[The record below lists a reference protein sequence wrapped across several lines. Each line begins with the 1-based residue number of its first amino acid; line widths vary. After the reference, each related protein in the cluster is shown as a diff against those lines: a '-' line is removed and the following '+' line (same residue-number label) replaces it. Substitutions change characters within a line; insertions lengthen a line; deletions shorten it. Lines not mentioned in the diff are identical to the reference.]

1 MLFSVDE
8 GVNRVKQSERQNFRC
23 VGFVLVI
30 HMPFDRYQ
38 FMFLRFRLIS
48 QALDVGDTLDGSL
61 PLFIREEKDG
71 KFQTSKYTTAELFG
85 GWHAAL

>member
-1 MLFSVDE
+1 MKVQNNHFEAGLLHFCADFIPVVDHP
-8 GVNRVKQSERQNFRC
+8 NFY
-23 VGFVLVI
+23 LEA
-30 HMPFDRYQ
+30 HH
-38 FMFLRFRLIS
+38 LIS

-85 GWHAAL
+85 GHHPAP